1 VDIITTQTRVGYQQG
16 TAGARFVQNRMPAAE
31 RVPVADVADGISAL
45 RGGDLDIFI
54 HAAPTV
60 WAIATDRR
68 EEQLLGIFQ
77 PLTDERA
84 AWVVRAED
92 QVLRNGIDLVLRQ
105 WRESGR
111 LTGMINRWIRVRVEV
126 AD

>member
-1 VDIITTQTRVGYQQG
+1 
-16 TAGARFVQNRMPAAE
+16 
-31 RVPVADVADGISAL
+31 
-45 RGGDLDIFI
+45 
-54 HAAPTV
+54 V